1 MIDDGLLRGGID
13 EKMLADFRAVADCTA
28 QSGESKFL
36 PRPLQRLAEFL
47 VGRSGGPNRDTPLY
61 ELCHLV
67 NTIDAVDDSADG
79 RWRFFFQDMVRSSTC
94 RDWFRNVLSAG
105 SWRRDG
111 FEMTENGIAINYAD
125 DSFSISFGRMPFL
138 VALFEFLSTM
148 EEMAFHT
155 DFNDILDA
163 MVVAAT
169 GKRAVQDASNRIAAA
184 LRQYRGQHR
193 DRNWH
198 DEAFTAIQRF
208 LHDRQAETEGG
219 YWSIDDAT
227 VLVFWQQHNT
237 GIFRTYRNAFE
248 HFANFY
254 EVVITAASHRAVAA
268 AAPLGP
274 DREIGEVDPDDLS
287 GASAFLSD
295 QAAWQ
300 DPLPLLDQKPASG
313 IKFLT
318 KTGERASLAPL
329 MAFGPFAVRLPLAFL
344 RYLSYGAV
352 QAAITT
358 DLQFHPEQPPPDV
371 HVKCVRAENYR
382 DRQELYRQLLEHLG
396 RMQLATY
403 HVLSRSISYS
413 DDGNTVSLDAICGAN
428 LFEMARRDLEEEP
441 DVPDAE
447 VAAMEETAAG
457 IFRRISR
464 RGFDEDA
471 LADEDRLEGFG
482 IGAGVLYAAANILN
496 RFLDTLQK
504 LDGDGD
510 GLSKFFA
517 DDRTIFTGEFVK
529 LYGVTDD

>member
-1 MIDDGLLRGGID
+1 MTDDGLLRGGID
-13 EKMLADFRAVADCTA
+13 EKMLADFRAVADGTA
-28 QSGESKFL
+28 QSGESKFP
-36 PRPLQRLAEFL
+36 PRPLQRLADFL
-47 VGRSGGPNRDTPLY
+47 VGRSGGPNRDAPLY

-67 NTIDAVDDSADG
+67 NAIDAVDDSAEG

-94 RDWFRNVLSAG
+94 RLWFRDMLSAG
-105 SWRRDG
+105 NWRRDG
-111 FEMTENGIAINYAD
+111 FEMTEDGIAINYAD

-138 VALFEFLSTM
+138 VALFEFLATM
-148 EEMAFHT
+148 EEMDSHN
-155 DFNDILDA
+155 DLNDILDA

-169 GKRAVQDASNRIAAA
+169 GKRAVQDAANRIAAA
-184 LRQYRGQHR
+184 LRQYCGQHR
-193 DRNWH
+193 DRNRH

-219 YWSIDDAT
+219 RWSIDDAT
-227 VLVFWQQHNT
+227 ILIFWQQHNT

-248 HFANFY
+248 QFADFY
-254 EVVITAASHRAVAA
+254 EVVITAANRRAVVA
-268 AAPLGP
+268 AAPLGA
-274 DREIGEVDPDDLS
+274 DQEIGEVDPDDLS
-287 GASAFLSD
+287 GTSAFLGD

-358 DLQFHPEQPPPDV
+358 ALQFHPEQPPPDV
-371 HVKCVRAENYR
+371 HVKCVRAEIYR

-403 HVLSRSISYS
+403 HVLSRSISNS
-413 DDGNTVSLDAICGAN
+413 ADSNMVSLGAVSGAN
-428 LFEMARRDLEEEP
+428 LFEMARRDMDEEP
-441 DVPDAE
+441 DIPDAE
-447 VAAMEETAAG
+447 VATMEETAAG

-471 LADEDRLEGFG
+471 LSDQDHLEGFR
-482 IGAGVLYAAANILN
+482 IGAGVLYAAANIL
-496 RFLDTLQK
+496 RRYLGTLHK
-504 LDGDGD
+504 LDSDGD
-510 GLSKFFA
+510 GLSIWFE
-517 DDRTIFTGEFVK
+517 DDRDTFAGEFVK